1 MSVRRAAD
9 SDLER
14 RAGYFGMMGV
24 SLLSGGL
31 AMAALITF
39 KLLETPRGASV
50 TTLYSVRSKK
60 SQ

>member
-1 MSVRRAAD
+1 MSMSWAAD
-9 SDLER
+9 SDLEK

-31 AMAALITF
+31 AMAALIMF

-50 TTLYSVRSKK
+50 ATMYCV
-60 SQ
+60 